1 MRWLLV
7 GLVCLLSPQFVQAAS
22 LYIDPA
28 STTISRGDSV
38 TMAVRLDTDEAAGE
52 CINAV
57 DATITYDP
65 SVQPVDISLGDSIF
79 SVWVEEPVIDPAA
92 RTITFAGGI
101 PNGYCGRIAGDP
113 RLSNV
118 IVEIVFRSPGLQIG
132 GGAEVN
138 SASVTISPDSV
149 AYLNDGQG
157 TPASLRTFASVI
169 NLDRGAGPDIND
181 TWRSEVQ
188 TDTTPPQQ
196 FSIELARDEKAFNGE
211 YFIVFNTADKE
222 TGISHYEVMEEP
234 VADLSRFS
242 WGRADAPWV
251 RTRSPY
257 VLADQSLNSVIRVRA
272 LDKAGNEY
280 IATLIPEE
288 SLRSLSNDRLILYV
302 LAGVSLVLFL
312 ALLVMSVLWWRRRR
326 KVRQPG
332 LVADDPEPLLTKT
345 KSDDEQES

>member
-7 GLVCLLSPQFVQAAS
+7 GVLCFVPSQLVVAAS

-38 TMAVRLDTDEAAGE
+38 TMAVRLDTDEAVGE
-52 CINAV
+52 CVNAV

-79 SVWVEEPVIDPAA
+79 SVWVEEPVIDPQA

-138 SASVTISPDSV
+138 SATVTISPDSV

-157 TPASLRTFASVI
+157 SLAPLRTFASVI
-169 NLDRGAGPDIND
+169 NLERGAGAEIVDQ
-181 TWRSEVQ
+181 WREQVQ
-188 TDTTPPQQ
+188 TDVTPPQQ
-196 FSIELARDEKAFNGE
+196 FSIELTRDDKAFNGQ

-234 VADLSRFS
+234 VADLGRFS

-251 RTRSPY
+251 QTRSPY
-257 VLADQSLNSVIRVRA
+257 VLTDQSLNSVIRVRA

-288 SLRSLSNDRLILYV
+288 SLRSLSGDRLILYV
-302 LAGVSLVLFL
+302 LAGFSG
-312 ALLVMSVLWWRRRR
+312 LLLIILLGIAVVWYRRR
-326 KVRQPG
+326 KVVPPLSGDSVVTKEEQP
-332 LVADDPEPLLTKT
+332 E
-345 KSDDEQES
+345 